1 MNDTPTVINRRL
13 VRDLALAIVFK
24 LVVLGVLWQAFFHD
38 HAPAGAQRD
47 VLQEGRHGN

>member
-1 MNDTPTVINRRL
+1 MNDSPAVLNRRL

-38 HAPAGAQRD
+38 HAAAGAQPD
-47 VLQEGRHGN
+47 ILQEARHGN